1 MPPIPKTL
9 FSVSFL
15 HTIPRSTDS
24 STFPPFCSYSSSVS
38 HVRWSSRRLRIFA
51 TGWSFSKDGVISWF
65 LSRLSHILSHPQFFL
80 RTTPSECLTPT
91 LLPRARSRA
100 QPNRAPNISKV
111 YKDESESTA
120 SLVDVDSPHV
130 TTVDSS
136 FLEQDVKTS
145 TQAERIER
153 EEEEA
158 AKEKKARTERKA
170 KAKSSGIR
178 NNKSNP
184 VYLGNAVLLSA
195 IGAGLGF
202 GAYRKHLDGKLSWQ
216 LVGLWSGAVGAFGA
230 VDYFVSKWFLQNKYP
245 PK

>member
-1 MPPIPKTL
+1 MSYADAAAQGPKQSPAEPSL
-9 FSVSFL
+9 LMKSHADCF
-15 HTIPRSTDS
+15 IPRREST
-24 STFPPFCSYSSSVS
+24 
-38 HVRWSSRRLRIFA
+38 
-51 TGWSFSKDGVISWF
+51 
-65 LSRLSHILSHPQFFL
+65 
-80 RTTPSECLTPT
+80 
-91 LLPRARSRA
+91 
-100 QPNRAPNISKV
+100 RAPNISKV
-111 YKDESESTA
+111 YKDESGSTA

-158 AKEKKARTERKA
+158 EKEKARAERKA

-184 VYLGNAVLLSA
+184 VYIGNAVLLGA

-230 VDYFVSKWFLQNKYP
+230 IDYFVSKWFLQNKYP